1 MIYVHVPFCRSR
13 CRYCDFYSNVCGGD
27 SPLMETY
34 ISGLL
39 AEAESRSEEIAAT
52 GDVNTLY
59 IGGGTP
65 SLMPLHFFEKLLN
78 TIPCRSFDEFTLE
91 VNPDDIL
98 HRGGGFID
106 VLKALGVNRISMG
119 VQSLDDGLLK
129 WMGRRHDAAGARD
142 AFRRLRESGF
152 DNISLD
158 VIFGIGGQSM
168 EMLSDTLDGILELGP
183 EHISAYQ
190 LSIESGSALAKD
202 VEAGRWTELSDE
214 DCAGQYALI
223 CNKLRD
229 AGYVHYEI
237 SNWARPG
244 FESRHNSAY
253 WRRSPYVG
261 LGPGAHSLRIEKDRQ
276 TRSWNSASLDG
287 WTSESEILT
296 PQQIREE
303 EIMLGLRTAKGCEID
318 GKRMIIPEDK
328 WFVSD
333 DIIASLF

>member
-13 CRYCDFYSNVCGGD
+13 CRYCDFYSNVCGEE
-27 SPLMETY
+27 SPLMGTY
-34 ISGLL
+34 VSRLL
-39 AEAESRSEEIAAT
+39 AEAESRSGEIADT
-52 GDVNTLY
+52 RGVDTLY
-59 IGGGTP
+59 VGGGTP
-65 SLMPLHFFEKLLN
+65 SLMPLHFFENLLEVL
-78 TIPCRSFDEFTLE
+78 PWRSFDEFTVE

-98 HRGGGFID
+98 RRGEAFACG
-106 VLKALGVNRISMG
+106 LRSLGVNRISMG
-119 VQSLDDGLLK
+119 VQSLDDGLLR
-129 WMGRRHDAAGARD
+129 WMGRRHDAAGARE
-142 AFRRLRESGF
+142 AFRLLRAAGF

-168 EMLSDTLDGILELGP
+168 EMLSDTLDGILELSP

-190 LSIESGSALAKD
+190 LSIESGSVLAKD
-202 VEAGRWTELSDE
+202 VETGRWTELPEE
-214 DCAGQYALI
+214 DCAGQYGVI
-223 CNKLRD
+223 CSKLRD

-253 WRRSPYVG
+253 WTRSPYVG
-261 LGPGAHSLRIEKDRQ
+261 LGPGAHSLRIEKDSQ
-276 TRSWNSASLDG
+276 VRSWNSTSLGG
-287 WTSESEILT
+287 WTGGREILT

-318 GKRMIIPEDK
+318 GKRVVIPESK

>member
-39 AEAESRSEEIAAT
+39 AEAESRSDEIEAT
-52 GDVNTLY
+52 ADVNTLY

-65 SLMPLHFFEKLLN
+65 SLMPLHFFENLLKAL
-78 TIPCRSFDEFTLE
+78 PWRSFDEFTVE

-98 HRGGGFID
+98 HRGAEFAST
-106 VLKALGVNRISMG
+106 LKSLGVNRISMG

-129 WMGRRHDAAGARD
+129 WMGRRHDAAGARE
-142 AFRRLRESGF
+142 AFRLLRAAGF

-168 EMLSDTLDGILELGP
+168 EMLSDTLDGILDLGP

-202 VEAGRWTELSDE
+202 VEAGRWTELSED
-214 DCAGQYALI
+214 DCAGQYSLI

-229 AGYVHYEI
+229 AGYAHYEI

-253 WRRSPYVG
+253 WTRSPYVG
-261 LGPGAHSLRIEKDRQ
+261 LGPGAHSLRIGKDGQ
-276 TRSWNSASLDG
+276 IRSWNSASLDG
-287 WTSESEILT
+287 WTGGHEVLT

-318 GKRMIIPEDK
+318 GKRMVIPENK

>member
-27 SPLMETY
+27 SSLTETY

-39 AEAESRSEEIAAT
+39 AEAESRSGEIEAT

-65 SLMPLHFFEKLLN
+65 SLMPLYFFEKLLAVL
-78 TIPCRSFDEFTLE
+78 PWHSFEEFTVE

-98 HRGGGFID
+98 HRGGEF
-106 VLKALGVNRISMG
+106 VYTLKALGVNRISMG

-129 WMGRRHDAAGARD
+129 WMGRRHDAAGARE
-142 AFRRLRESGF
+142 AFRLLRAAGF

-168 EMLSDTLDGILELGP
+168 EMLSDTLDGILELAP

-202 VEAGRWTELSDE
+202 VEAGQWAELPEE
-214 DCAGQYALI
+214 DCAGQYSLI

-253 WRRSPYVG
+253 WTRSPYVG
-261 LGPGAHSLRIEKDRQ
+261 LGPGAHSLRIGTEVQ
-276 TRSWNSASLDG
+276 VRSWNSTSLDG

-303 EIMLGLRTAKGCEID
+303 EIMLGLRTAQGCEID
-318 GKRMIIPEDK
+318 GKMVVIPEDK

>member
-39 AEAESRSEEIAAT
+39 AEAESRAGEMAAT
-52 GDVNTLY
+52 RGVNTLY
-59 IGGGTP
+59 VGGGTP
-65 SLMPLHFFEKLLN
+65 SLMPLHFFEDLLE
-78 TIPCRSFDEFTLE
+78 TLPWRSFDEFTVE
-91 VNPDDIL
+91 VNPDDL
-98 HRGGGFID
+98 LRRGVEFACE
-106 VLKALGVNRISMG
+106 LKSLGVNRISMG

-129 WMGRRHDAAGARD
+129 WMGRRHDAAGARE
-142 AFRRLRESGF
+142 AFRLLRAAGF
-152 DNISLD
+152 GNISLD
-158 VIFGIGGQSM
+158 VIFGMGGQSM
-168 EMLSDTLDGILELGP
+168 EMLSDTLDGILGLGP

-202 VEAGRWTELSDE
+202 VEAGRWTELSED
-214 DCAGQYALI
+214 DCAGQYSLI
-223 CNKLRD
+223 CNKLRE

-253 WRRSPYVG
+253 WTRSPYVG
-261 LGPGAHSLRIEKDRQ
+261 LGPGAHSLRIEAGSQ
-276 TRSWNSASLDG
+276 IRSWNSASPNG
-287 WTSESEILT
+287 WTGGHEVLT

-318 GKRMIIPEDK
+318 GKRMVIPENK

>member
-13 CRYCDFYSNVCGGD
+13 CRYCDFYSNVCSGG

-52 GDVNTLY
+52 KCVNTLY

-78 TIPCRSFDEFTLE
+78 TLPWRDFDEFTIE
-91 VNPDDIL
+91 VNPDDML
-98 HRGGGFID
+98 HRGREFTD
-106 VLKALGVNRISMG
+106 ALKSLGVNRISMG

-142 AFRRLRESGF
+142 AFRLLREAGF

-158 VIFGIGGQSM
+158 VIFGIGGQSI
-168 EMLSDTLDGILELGP
+168 EMLSDTLDGILELSP

-202 VEAGRWTELSDE
+202 VEAGRWTELSE
-214 DCAGQYALI
+214 DDCTRQYALI

-253 WRRSPYVG
+253 WSRSPYVG
-261 LGPGAHSLRIEKDRQ
+261 LGPGAHSLRIGKEQ
-276 TRSWNSASLDG
+276 IRSWNSPSLDG

-296 PQQIREE
+296 PQQLREE

-318 GKRMIIPEDK
+318 GKKMIIPEDK

>member
-27 SPLMETY
+27 SPLMGTY

-39 AEAESRSEEIAAT
+39 AEAESRAGEMAAT
-52 GDVNTLY
+52 RGVNTLY
-59 IGGGTP
+59 VGGGTP
-65 SLMPLHFFEKLLN
+65 SLMPLHFFEDLLE
-78 TIPCRSFDEFTLE
+78 TLPWRSFDEFTVE
-91 VNPDDIL
+91 VNPDDL
-98 HRGGGFID
+98 LRRGVEFACE
-106 VLKALGVNRISMG
+106 LKSLGVNRISMG

-129 WMGRRHDAAGARD
+129 WMGRRHDAAGARE
-142 AFRRLRESGF
+142 AFRLLRAAGF
-152 DNISLD
+152 GNISLD
-158 VIFGIGGQSM
+158 VIFGMGGQSM

-202 VEAGRWTELSDE
+202 VEAGRWTELSED
-214 DCAGQYALI
+214 DCAGQYSLI
-223 CNKLRD
+223 CNKLRE
-229 AGYVHYEI
+229 ARYVHYEI

-253 WRRSPYVG
+253 WTRSPYVG
-261 LGPGAHSLRIEKDRQ
+261 LGPGAHSLRIEAGSQ
-276 TRSWNSASLDG
+276 IRSWNSASPDG
-287 WTSESEILT
+287 WTGGHEVLT
-296 PQQIREE
+296 PRQIREE

-318 GKRMIIPEDK
+318 GKRMVIPENK

>member
-39 AEAESRSEEIAAT
+39 AEAESRAGEMAAT
-52 GDVNTLY
+52 RGVNTLY
-59 IGGGTP
+59 VGGGTP
-65 SLMPLHFFEKLLN
+65 SLMPLHFFEDLLE
-78 TIPCRSFDEFTLE
+78 TLPWRSFDEFTVE
-91 VNPDDIL
+91 VNPDDL
-98 HRGGGFID
+98 LRRGVEFACE
-106 VLKALGVNRISMG
+106 LKSLGVNRISMG

-129 WMGRRHDAAGARD
+129 WMGRRHDAAGARE
-142 AFRRLRESGF
+142 AFRLLRAAGF
-152 DNISLD
+152 GNISLD
-158 VIFGIGGQSM
+158 VIFGMGGQSM
-168 EMLSDTLDGILELGP
+168 EMLSDTLDGILGLGP

-202 VEAGRWTELSDE
+202 VEAGRWTELSED
-214 DCAGQYALI
+214 DCAGQYSLI
-223 CNKLRD
+223 CNKLRE

-253 WRRSPYVG
+253 WTRSPYVG
-261 LGPGAHSLRIEKDRQ
+261 LGPGAHSLRIEAGSQ
-276 TRSWNSASLDG
+276 IRSWNSASPDG
-287 WTSESEILT
+287 WTGGHEVLT

-318 GKRMIIPEDK
+318 GKRMVIPENK

>member
-13 CRYCDFYSNVCGGD
+13 CRYCDFYSNVCSGG

-52 GDVNTLY
+52 KDVNTLY

-78 TIPCRSFDEFTLE
+78 TLPWRNFDEFTIE
-91 VNPDDIL
+91 VNPDDML
-98 HRGGGFID
+98 HRGREFAD
-106 VLKALGVNRISMG
+106 ALKSLGVSRISMG

-142 AFRRLRESGF
+142 AFRLLREAGF

-158 VIFGIGGQSM
+158 VIFGIGGQSI
-168 EMLSDTLDGILELGP
+168 EMLSDTLDGILELSP

-202 VEAGRWTELSDE
+202 VEAGRWTELSED
-214 DCAGQYALI
+214 DCARQYALI

-253 WRRSPYVG
+253 WSRSPYVG
-261 LGPGAHSLRIEKDRQ
+261 LGPGAHSLRIGKEQ
-276 TRSWNSASLDG
+276 IRSWNSPSLDG

-296 PQQIREE
+296 PQQLREE

-318 GKRMIIPEDK
+318 GKKMIIPEDK

>member
-13 CRYCDFYSNVCGGD
+13 CRYCDFYSNVCGGG

-39 AEAESRSEEIAAT
+39 AEAESRSEEIVAT
-52 GDVNTLY
+52 KDVNTLY

-65 SLMPLHFFEKLLN
+65 SLMPLHFFEKLLK
-78 TIPCRSFDEFTLE
+78 TLPWHDFDEFTVE

-98 HRGGGFID
+98 HRGGEFVGA
-106 VLKALGVNRISMG
+106 LKSLGVNRISMG

-142 AFRRLRESGF
+142 AFRLLREAGF

-168 EMLSDTLDGILELGP
+168 EMLSDTLDGILALGP

-202 VEAGRWTELSDE
+202 VEAGCWTELSED

-253 WRRSPYVG
+253 WSRSPYVG
-261 LGPGAHSLRIEKDRQ
+261 LGPGAHSLRIGEEQ
-276 TRSWNSASLDG
+276 IRSCNSPSLDG

-296 PQQIREE
+296 PQQLREE

>member
-27 SPLMETY
+27 SPLMGTY

-39 AEAESRSEEIAAT
+39 AEAESRSGEMAAT
-52 GDVNTLY
+52 RGVNTLY
-59 IGGGTP
+59 VGGGTP
-65 SLMPLHFFEKLLN
+65 SLMPLHFFENLLN
-78 TIPCRSFDEFTLE
+78 ALPWRSFDEFTVE
-91 VNPDDIL
+91 VNPDDIIQ
-98 HRGGGFID
+98 RGTEFAGGI
-106 VLKALGVNRISMG
+106 KSLGVNRISMG

-129 WMGRRHDAAGARD
+129 WMGRRHDAAGARE
-142 AFRRLRESGF
+142 AFRLLRAAGF

-168 EMLSDTLDGILELGP
+168 EMLSDTLGGILELAP

-202 VEAGRWTELSDE
+202 VEAGQWTELPEE
-214 DCAGQYALI
+214 DCAGQYSLI

-253 WRRSPYVG
+253 WTRSPYVG
-261 LGPGAHSLRIEKDRQ
+261 LGPGAHSLRIGTEVQ
-276 TRSWNSASLDG
+276 VRSWNSASLDG

-303 EIMLGLRTAKGCEID
+303 EIMLGLRTAQGCEID
-318 GKRMIIPEDK
+318 GKMVAIPEDK

>member
-13 CRYCDFYSNVCGGD
+13 CRYCDFYSNVCSGD

-52 GDVNTLY
+52 KGVNTLY

-78 TIPCRSFDEFTLE
+78 TLPWRDFDEFTVE

-98 HRGGGFID
+98 HRGREFAD
-106 VLKALGVNRISMG
+106 ALKSLGVNRISMG

-142 AFRRLRESGF
+142 AFRLLREAGF

-168 EMLSDTLDGILELGP
+168 EMLSETLDGILELGS

-202 VEAGRWTELSDE
+202 VEAGRWTELSED

-237 SNWARPG
+237 SNWARRG

-253 WRRSPYVG
+253 WSRSPYVG
-261 LGPGAHSLRIEKDRQ
+261 LGSGAHSLRIGKEQ
-276 TRSWNSASLDG
+276 IRSWNSPSLGG

-296 PQQIREE
+296 PQQFREE

-318 GKRMIIPEDK
+318 GKKMIIPEDK